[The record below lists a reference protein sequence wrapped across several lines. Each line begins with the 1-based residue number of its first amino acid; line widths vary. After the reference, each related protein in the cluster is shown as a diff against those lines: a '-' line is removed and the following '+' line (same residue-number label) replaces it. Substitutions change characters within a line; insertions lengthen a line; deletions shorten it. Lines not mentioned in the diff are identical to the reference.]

1 VISDELP
8 ATLPF
13 AAIAMLDDPDAA
25 LSHLW

>member
-8 ATLPF
+8 AALPF
-13 AAIAMLDDPDAA
+13 LAFAMLDDPDAA